1 MAVLFSLNLMLQI
14 LCIAKMHIYN
24 ISTMCI
30 YNCCATFKTKTMKIN
45 KVGTVYFSFDTN
57 ENLKAF
63 KEPNF
68 IKWNDFQ
75 IENNKGTI
83 YSEGKTLNV
92 TLFLDS
98 SEEFSIFKTNITP
111 KKGINKIAVTWEP
124 NRVSLAMNGEI
135 IQTLNPNDFKF

>member
-1 MAVLFSLNLMLQI
+1 
-14 LCIAKMHIYN
+14 
-24 ISTMCI
+24 
-30 YNCCATFKTKTMKIN
+30 MKIN

>member
-1 MAVLFSLNLMLQI
+1 
-14 LCIAKMHIYN
+14 
-24 ISTMCI
+24 
-30 YNCCATFKTKTMKIN
+30 MKIN
-45 KVGTVYFSFDTN
+45 KVGTVYFLFDTN

-135 IQTLNPNDFKF
+135 IQTLNPNDFKFQLVFLNPFPKNKQEVEGFFY